1 MQYLYLISCKS
12 GFETFYKVGI
22 SNDVESRLAQL
33 QTGNP
38 LELSIEACYGFD
50 NAEIVEK
57 SIHQAWKKEKV
68 RGEWFSIS
76 GCENNFHDICK
87 LMNGEVFIPNNYET
101 TEDEIEEAE
110 EIGET
115 LQNGAR
121 FDFIAMFSD
130 GWWIE
135 RSNSKGKREYWVWRK
150 TLETGRD
157 YLYGGRIVDLPKSL
171 EDMQAWRKAVMEGE
185 K

>member
-68 RGEWFSIS
+68 RGEWFNVS
-76 GCENNFHDICK
+76 GCEDNFHDICK
-87 LMNGEVFIPNNYET
+87 LMNGEVFVPNNYET

-110 EIGET
+110 HDYVLTG
-115 LQNGAR
+115 
-121 FDFIAMFSD
+121 
-130 GWWIE
+130 
-135 RSNSKGKREYWVWRK
+135 NSVWR
-150 TLETGRD
+150 LEARNDRSPAGYAVFRRGKQKE
-157 YLYGGRIVDLPKSL
+157 YLGYVRGCDLKDAKRPTIEEIDSFL
-171 EDMQAWRKAVMEGE
+171 LLAMEA